1 VSEVVKAARLHAVDA
16 TRERGVDQWKAW
28 ADLKIF
34 ARDDAVIEILQFI
47 ANKEVGKRSAE

>member
-1 VSEVVKAARLHAVDA
+1 VVKVARLHAVDA